1 LYGIYNHP
9 YSTHRE
15 QEARVRPFAVT
26 FTYGEANLG
35 LSHRVREI
43 REERFGVHGVPLLAE
58 AMGIPVRT
66 WANYESGVVI
76 PALVI
81 LRFIELTGANPRWL
95 LIGVGERYT
104 RRTRAG

>member
-1 LYGIYNHP
+1 MERCIPVDRL
-9 YSTHRE
+9 
-15 QEARVRPFAVT
+15 ARPENFVLMR
-26 FTYGEANLG
+26 GKQ
-35 LSHRVREI
+35 VREI